1 MKAKGGLEA
10 PGQALPEQG
19 TARGIFESRQTD
31 SVYKGIGQPGHGGI
45 CVPSL
50 HSGGGDAQISMSSR
64 PAYGYTVRPCL
75 KKKANMGWTDG

>member
-31 SVYKGIGQPGHGGI
+31 SVYKGIGQPGHG
-45 CVPSL
+45 
-50 HSGGGDAQISMSSR
+50 
-64 PAYGYTVRPCL
+64 AYAFLPCTL
-75 KKKANMGWTDG
+75 EEAMHKYP